1 MQIRAGLLILLL
13 PILTA
18 CVTVGGEPPAQN
30 EKASAINVQLGI
42 GYMEQN
48 NFAQAN
54 QKLLKALRQN
64 PDSATAHYV
73 YAILQDQLMEKE
85 VAGKHYKIAVELDP
99 NDSAAA
105 NNYGKYLCLNE
116 REAESEKYFLSA
128 LNNPLYRTPEI
139 AYTNAAL
146 CLLEMSEKTK
156 AKTYFRKALAAK
168 SNFGSALIEMST
180 LELGEGKFDAAKLYI
195 DRFHLVDRPTA
206 RSLWLAIRVER
217 GVNGAS
223 NVEELGQ
230 QLESEF
236 PNSTELKSWLA
247 LQ

>member
-1 MQIRAGLLILLL
+1 MQIKAGLLALLL

-48 NFAQAN
+48 NFEQAN

-73 YAILQDQLMEKE
+73 YAILQDQLLEKE

-99 NDSAAA
+99 SDSAAA
-105 NNYGKYLCLNE
+105 NNYGKYLCLNG

-139 AYTNAAL
+139 AYTNAGL

-156 AKTYFRKALAAK
+156 AKTYFTKALAAK

-180 LELGEGKFDAAKLYI
+180 LEMDEGKFDAAKLYI

-217 GVNGAS
+217 GINGAS

-236 PNSTELKSWLA
+236 PNSAELKSWLA
-247 LQ
+247 LK

>member
-1 MQIRAGLLILLL
+1 MQIRAGLLVLLL

-48 NFAQAN
+48 NFTQAN
-54 QKLLKALRQN
+54 QKLLKAMRQN

-139 AYTNAAL
+139 AYTNAGL

-156 AKTYFRKALAAK
+156 AKTYFTKALAAK

-180 LELGEGKFDAAKLYI
+180 LEMDVGKFDAAKLYI

-217 GVNGAS
+217 GINGAS

-236 PNSTELKSWLA
+236 PNSAELKSWLA

>member
-1 MQIRAGLLILLL
+1 MQIRVGLLVLLL

-99 NDSAAA
+99 SDSAAA

-146 CLLEMSEKTK
+146 CLLEMSKKTK

-236 PNSTELKSWLA
+236 PNSAELKSWLA

>member
-1 MQIRAGLLILLL
+1 MQIRAGLLVLLL

-42 GYMEQN
+42 GYMGQN
-48 NFAQAN
+48 NFEQAN
-54 QKLLKALRQN
+54 QKLLKALRQD

-73 YAILQDQLMEKE
+73 YAILQDQLLEKE

-99 NDSAAA
+99 GDSAAA
-105 NNYGKYLCLNE
+105 NNYGKYLCLNG
-116 REAESEKYFLSA
+116 REAESEKYFLRA

-146 CLLEMSEKTK
+146 CSLKTGDKTK

-168 SNFGSALIEMST
+168 NNFGSALIEMST
-180 LELGEGKFDAAKLYI
+180 LELDEGKFDAAKLYI

-217 GVNGAS
+217 GINGAN

-236 PNSTELKSWLA
+236 PNSAEFKSWLA

>member
-1 MQIRAGLLILLL
+1 MQIRAGLLVLLL

-99 NDSAAA
+99 SDSAAA

-156 AKTYFRKALAAK
+156 AKTYFMKALAAK
-168 SNFGSALIEMST
+168 SNFGSALIEMAT

-217 GVNGAS
+217 GLNGAS

-236 PNSTELKSWLA
+236 PNSAELKSWLA

>member
-1 MQIRAGLLILLL
+1 MQIRVGLLVLLL

-99 NDSAAA
+99 SDSAAA

-168 SNFGSALIEMST
+168 SNFGSALVEMST
-180 LELGEGKFDAAKLYI
+180 LELDEGKFDAAKLYI

-217 GVNGAS
+217 GLNGAS

-236 PNSTELKSWLA
+236 PNSAELKSWLA

>member
-1 MQIRAGLLILLL
+1 MKIRAGLLVLLL

-139 AYTNAAL
+139 AYTNAGL

-156 AKTYFRKALAAK
+156 AKTYFTKALAAK

-180 LELGEGKFDAAKLYI
+180 LEMDEGKFDAAKLYI

-217 GVNGAS
+217 GINGAS

-236 PNSTELKSWLA
+236 PNSAELKSWLA
-247 LQ
+247 LK

>member
-1 MQIRAGLLILLL
+1 MQIKAGLLALLL

-48 NFAQAN
+48 NFEQAN

-73 YAILQDQLMEKE
+73 YAILQDQLLEKE

-99 NDSAAA
+99 SDSAAA
-105 NNYGKYLCLNE
+105 NNYGKYLCLNG

-139 AYTNAAL
+139 AYTNAGL
-146 CLLEMSEKTK
+146 CSLKTNEKTK
-156 AKTYFRKALAAK
+156 DVR
-168 SNFGSALIEMST
+168 
-180 LELGEGKFDAAKLYI
+180 
-195 DRFHLVDRPTA
+195 
-206 RSLWLAIRVER
+206 
-217 GVNGAS
+217 
-223 NVEELGQ
+223 
-230 QLESEF
+230 
-236 PNSTELKSWLA
+236 
-247 LQ
+247 